1 MSASTSLFAQLPS
14 TTTKLNRKKGTIAL
28 LLSILQPGLGQ
39 IYNRQPVKAIIYFT
53 FFGALLVLYRILELW
68 NTFVG
73 FVTFLVVLGGAAL
86 FMIVDATWVGLQR
99 KSGSESARVSHMNL
113 AIAVTLATIV
123 LVANGSGFVL
133 DRFIS
138 IKAFKVPSIS
148 MSPTIMNGDRIIADM
163 HAYSRTTPHRGD
175 VVVFMLHHPM
185 ETLLVKRVV
194 AIGGDTIEGTDQG
207 VAVNGEIVQEPYLS
221 PVDSTDSSGIKFKP
235 KTIPAGEFFL
245 LGDNLQESYDSRY
258 FGPVK
263 TNDIR
268 GKALFFYWATNHS
281 RIGTQIR

>member
-1 MSASTSLFAQLPS
+1 MSANVTPFTPDPAIAGRPNW
-14 TTTKLNRKKGTIAL
+14 KRGAIAL
-28 LLSILQPGLGQ
+28 LLSILQTGLGQ
-39 IYNRQPVKAIIYFT
+39 IYNRQPVKAIAYFLFLGGMFLIYRVLALWSSFAG
-53 FFGALLVLYRILELW
+53 FMSFLLVL
-68 NTFVG
+68 
-73 FVTFLVVLGGAAL
+73 LVVGLIA
-86 FMIVDATWVGLQR
+86 IVDATRVGLRQTPNSPFPIAPR
-99 KSGSESARVSHMNL
+99 GIQILALVLASASL
-113 AIAVTLATIV
+113 I
-123 LVANGSGFVL
+123 ANGSGFLL
-133 DRFIS
+133 DQIIS
-138 IKAFKVPSIS
+138 VKAFKVPSIS

-185 ETLLVKRVV
+185 ESLLVKRVV

-207 VAVNGEIVQEPYLS
+207 VVVNGEIVQERYLS

-235 KTIPAGEFFL
+235 RTIPGGEFFL
-245 LGDNLQESYDSRY
+245 LGDNRQESYDSRY

-268 GKALFFYWATNHS
+268 GKALFLYWATNHS